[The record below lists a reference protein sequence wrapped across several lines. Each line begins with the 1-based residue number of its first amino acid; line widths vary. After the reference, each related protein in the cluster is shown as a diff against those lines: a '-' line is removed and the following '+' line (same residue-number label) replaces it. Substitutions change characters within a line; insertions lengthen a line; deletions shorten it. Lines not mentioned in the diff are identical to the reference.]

1 MKVDVKGRDKFNNI
15 VMSSMSLNFGLTRPV
30 FHMDLGSPMQ
40 VAQVT
45 FSTVVEHIGTRD
57 LVQEFLANKVFPTLS
72 GWGMPKLKESVDK
85 WNLGRLPYHF
95 KFQDVFKEPCIEW
108 LEMNE
113 TMCNEILGN
122 FAKKEDQLMVVAFGN
137 REKRRLNSIMDAL

>member
-1 MKVDVKGRDKFNNI
+1 LSANVEGFCTVDELHYQTKLRSLDRLYENFGCYIFVYRKDTKASVLGYRTKWPTGWINEWFYMKVDVKGRDKFNNI

-85 WNLGRLPYHF
+85 
-95 KFQDVFKEPCIEW
+95 
-108 LEMNE
+108 
-113 TMCNEILGN
+113 
-122 FAKKEDQLMVVAFGN
+122 
-137 REKRRLNSIMDAL
+137 